1 MGDHRI
7 NTGVFVHAV
16 VTNPPPA
23 GTYVHCNVEDLTLAK
38 YLAAWGRASKVSPE
52 PESTMVVQVSMEQYC
67 ALWPLMGEEQASQW
81 RFFRF
86 VREAGIDMY
95 NVPDFPVVRAQD
107 LMSEEAKAA
116 LVPTEES
123 LARMDWSS
131 FVSAQ
136 KTRL

>member
-1 MGDHRI
+1 
-7 NTGVFVHAV
+7 
-16 VTNPPPA
+16 
-23 GTYVHCNVEDLTLAK
+23 
-38 YLAAWGRASKVSPE
+38 
-52 PESTMVVQVSMEQYC
+52 MVVQVSMEQYC